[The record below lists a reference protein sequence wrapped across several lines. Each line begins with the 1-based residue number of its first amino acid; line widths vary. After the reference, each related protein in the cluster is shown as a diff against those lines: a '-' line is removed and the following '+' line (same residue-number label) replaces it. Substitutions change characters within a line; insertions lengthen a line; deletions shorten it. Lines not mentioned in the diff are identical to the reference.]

1 MTGMIVAGVLRLL
14 LWSLAAGGLAALV
27 LAVLIATPLRQ
38 PPDELMVPDNYQE
51 AVGPR
56 VPVRLIDGINH
67 MEIVSAPAAV
77 SAIADDVA
85 KAGSGA

>member
-1 MTGMIVAGVLRLL
+1 MTVLFGFKLGFAG
-14 LWSLAAGGLAALV
+14 AA
-27 LAVLIATPLRQ
+27 
-38 PPDELMVPDNYQE
+38 DELMVPDEYQD

-56 VPVRLIDGINH
+56 IQVRLIDAINH

-85 KAGSGA
+85 KAGSGS

>member
-1 MTGMIVAGVLRLL
+1 MRNFAASGDYRADFA
-14 LWSLAAGGLAALV
+14 AAGKPVAVFAGAA
-27 LAVLIATPLRQ
+27 
-38 PPDELMVPDNYQE
+38 DELMFPDKYQE

-56 VPVRLIDGINH
+56 VQVRLIDGINH

-85 KAGSGA
+85 KAGSGS